1 MEVLF
6 HHYVVSDGYSRD
18 ISNTEAWVW
27 VVLTEDR
34 ITAEEK
40 LANRVSQN
48 PDLWLWGDQVDT
60 VAKLV
65 VLLFKQNYIL
75 AESWVLQCIFPNNIL
90 RTFYHYLNTHL
101 PTSTPAPNTVTFCF
115 DTQQNVYLHFHIHV
129 CIHILLNGCCW
140 ELLLL
145 LHSWGLNSVSHRLS
159 KPLYHEATPQ
169 LPLSFEE
176 HII

>member
-48 PDLWLWGDQVDT
+48 PDL
-60 VAKLV
+60 
-65 VLLFKQNYIL
+65 
-75 AESWVLQCIFPNNIL
+75 
-90 RTFYHYLNTHL
+90 
-101 PTSTPAPNTVTFCF
+101 
-115 DTQQNVYLHFHIHV
+115 
-129 CIHILLNGCCW
+129 
-140 ELLLL
+140 
-145 LHSWGLNSVSHRLS
+145 
-159 KPLYHEATPQ
+159 
-169 LPLSFEE
+169 
-176 HII
+176 